1 MFRLVVALLV
11 AYASA
16 YIAPQMSLGNKLSKA
31 VGAAALSFAIAS
43 PMVANADGAVSV
55 ASVYRARV
63 GYGAKILGLE
73 EAVKAGK
80 FDAFDSKLDTYKLSV
95 VSLAKKTRRPRL
107 SSISLSKA
115 RTLW

>member
-31 VGAAALSFAIAS
+31 VGAAALSFALAS
-43 PMVANADGAVSV
+43 PMVVNADGAVSV

-63 GYGAKILGLE
+63 GYGNKILGLG
-73 EAVKAGK
+73 EAAKSGK
-80 FDAFDSKLDTYKLSV
+80 FDAFDSELYVQLLQTSTYMPFRQEDQGYL
-95 VSLAKKTRRPRL
+95 RPL
-107 SSISLSKA
+107 HQGL
-115 RTLW
+115 